1 MKICIEKLIS
11 KLIRLRKKTVHI
23 IVCTEASVSPFWKRV
38 VTIKYKIM
46 KSWPKSKRIRK
57 SFMMYYDRWITGNC
71 IIILCTLY
79 SASKRI
85 KVVANPINTISQ
97 SWPPP
102 LIVFPC
108 VMWQIDKPNRVA
120 CPRQIVTITMMLI
133 HLRHLI
139 LRLSWQPVLRSNSIW
154 QAEDKYYQL
163 NFQRQI
169 E

>member
-1 MKICIEKLIS
+1 MSRRLGSGTLNFTIRYAMKICIEKLIS

-108 VMWQIDKPNRVA
+108 VMW
-120 CPRQIVTITMMLI
+120 
-133 HLRHLI
+133 
-139 LRLSWQPVLRSNSIW
+139 
-154 QAEDKYYQL
+154 
-163 NFQRQI
+163 
-169 E
+169 